1 MKKSASLGYIAVVVS
16 LTLVMLILGL
26 AGSLMVGVRGAKE
39 SLASNIGFSIILSDS
54 ITKATRTSIETQL
67 STENNVKK
75 WSYLSKDDA
84 AAEFEKATGVEFR
97 KSLPDNPIPAS
108 YELSLRGDSL
118 SAASLSVM
126 ADRID
131 KWPGVDQVI
140 YGQKVVEQMAATF
153 DSVNLL
159 LLGFAGALLFV
170 SVVLIY
176 NTINLSIAS
185 EAQAIRT
192 MKLVGATRSFIRRP
206 YLVRSVVQGAFAGA
220 FAGAFGGGG
229 LVLTLEIVSSSL
241 PMIDFSVPNL
251 TLVTICALDILI
263 AIIICLI
270 FTTISV
276 NKHINKR

>member
-26 AGSLMVGVRGAKE
+26 ASSLMVGVRDAKE

-54 ITKATRTSIETQL
+54 TTKNDRAQIEKLL
-67 STENNVKK
+67 STQSNVKK

-97 KSLPDNPIPAS
+97 KALPDNPIPAS
-108 YELSLRGDSL
+108 YELTLKGDSL
-118 SAASLSVM
+118 SAASLSAM
-126 ADRID
+126 ATQID
-131 KWPGVDQVI
+131 KWKGVDEVI
-140 YGQKVVEQMAATF
+140 YGQKVVEQMASTF

-206 YLVRSVVQGAFAGA
+206 YLVRSVVQGAFAGV
-220 FAGAFGGGG
+220 FGAGT
-229 LVLTLEIVSSSL
+229 LVLALEIVGGSL
-241 PMIDFSVPNL
+241 PMIRFEVSNIAL
-251 TLVTICALDILI
+251 ATICALDVLVS
-263 AIIICLI
+263 IIICLI

>member
-1 MKKSASLGYIAVVVS
+1 MKKSASLGYVAVVVS

-26 AGSLMVGVRGAKE
+26 ACSLMVGARDAKE

-54 ITKATRTSIETQL
+54 ITKVDMASIEKRLATQ
-67 STENNVKK
+67 SSVKQ

-84 AAEFEKATGVEFR
+84 AAEFEEATGVEFR
-97 KSLPDNPIPAS
+97 QSLPDNPIPAS
-108 YELSLRGDSL
+108 YELTLKGDSL
-118 SAASLSVM
+118 SASSLGAM
-126 ADRID
+126 AVQIE
-131 KWPGVDQVI
+131 KWHGVDQVI
-140 YGQKVVEQMAATF
+140 YGQKVVEQMASTF

-170 SVVLIY
+170 SIVLIY

-206 YLVRSVVQGAFAGA
+206 YLVRSVVQGAFAGV
-220 FAGAFGGGG
+220 FGAGA
-229 LVLTLEIVSSSL
+229 LVLALKIVGDSL
-241 PMIDFSVPNL
+241 PMIRFQVPNT
-251 TLVTICALDILI
+251 TLVVICALDVLVS
-263 AIIICLI
+263 IIICLI
-270 FTTISV
+270 FTTVSV

>member
-220 FAGAFGGGG
+220 FAGGG

>member
-206 YLVRSVVQGAFAGA
+206 YLVRSVVQGAFAGV
-220 FAGAFGGGG
+220 FGGGG

>member
-1 MKKSASLGYIAVVVS
+1 MKKSASLGYVAVVVS

-26 AGSLMVGVRGAKE
+26 ACSLMVGARDAKE

-54 ITKATRTSIETQL
+54 ITKVDMASIEKRLATQ
-67 STENNVKK
+67 SSVKQ

-84 AAEFEKATGVEFR
+84 AAEFEEATGVEFR
-97 KSLPDNPIPAS
+97 QSLPDNPIPAS
-108 YELSLRGDSL
+108 YELTLKGDSL
-118 SAASLSVM
+118 SASSLGAM
-126 ADRID
+126 AVQIE
-131 KWPGVDQVI
+131 KWHGVDQVI
-140 YGQKVVEQMAATF
+140 YGQKVVEQMASTF

-170 SVVLIY
+170 SIVLIY

-206 YLVRSVVQGAFAGA
+206 YLVRSVVQGAFAGV
-220 FAGAFGGGG
+220 FGAGA
-229 LVLTLEIVSSSL
+229 LVLALKIVGDSL
-241 PMIDFSVPNL
+241 PMIRFQVPNT
-251 TLVTICALDILI
+251 TLVAICAADVLVS
-263 AIIICLI
+263 IIICLI
-270 FTTISV
+270 FTTVSV

>member
-1 MKKSASLGYIAVVVS
+1 MKKSASLGYVAVVVS

-26 AGSLMVGVRGAKE
+26 ACSLMVGARNAKE

-54 ITKATRTSIETQL
+54 ATKTDMASIEKQLATQ
-67 STENNVKK
+67 SSVKQ

-84 AAEFEKATGVEFR
+84 AAEFEEATGVEFR
-97 KSLPDNPIPAS
+97 QSLPDNPIPAS
-108 YELSLRGDSL
+108 YELTLKGDSL
-118 SAASLSVM
+118 SASSLGAM
-126 ADRID
+126 AVQIE
-131 KWPGVDQVI
+131 KWHGVDQVI
-140 YGQKVVEQMAATF
+140 YGQKVVEQMASTF

-170 SVVLIY
+170 SIVLIY

-206 YLVRSVVQGAFAGA
+206 YLVRSVVQGAFAGV
-220 FAGAFGGGG
+220 FGAGA
-229 LVLTLEIVSSSL
+229 LVLALKIVGDSL
-241 PMIDFSVPNL
+241 PMIRFQVPNT
-251 TLVTICALDILI
+251 TLVAICAADVLVS
-263 AIIICLI
+263 IIICLI
-270 FTTISV
+270 FTTVSV